1 MEVCAWRCV
10 KGGSLD
16 LRAQLLDLLLP
27 GALLAQQ
34 RRLHQRAHL
43 LAHLAVHLAQRRE
56 RRGVRDVRF
65 CEVPDGVWGVTETHL
80 AQLAVLLHQ
89 LLRAAAQLV
98 DVTFELRRIGPRD
111 LLPAARRVRRLLRL
125 RRRRELLEAE
135 GVVEE

>member
-43 LAHLAVHLAQRRE
+43 LAHLAVHLAQ
-56 RRGVRDVRF
+56 
-65 CEVPDGVWGVTETHL
+65 
-80 AQLAVLLHQ
+80 LAVLLHE

-111 LLPAARRVRRLLRL
+111 LLAAARRVRRLLRL

>member
-56 RRGVRDVRF
+56 RRGVRDVGWVVG
-65 CEVPDGVWGVTETHL
+65 CEVCRWGIKSAEICRLVHFFGSDL
-80 AQLAVLLHQ
+80 QAQIL
-89 LLRAAAQLV
+89 
-98 DVTFELRRIGPRD
+98 GPTGPMSKTKMRQD
-111 LLPAARRVRRLLRL
+111 LLQYATVDIGMGMPYHRTGGSGSVS
-125 RRRRELLEAE
+125 
-135 GVVEE
+135 

>member
-56 RRGVRDVRF
+56 RRGVRDVGWVVG
-65 CEVPDGVWGVTETHL
+65 CEVC
-80 AQLAVLLHQ
+80 
-89 LLRAAAQLV
+89 
-98 DVTFELRRIGPRD
+98 
-111 LLPAARRVRRLLRL
+111 
-125 RRRRELLEAE
+125 E
-135 GVVEE
+135 GVGA

>member
-1 MEVCAWRCV
+1 MTQ
-10 KGGSLD
+10 S
-16 LRAQLLDLLLP
+16 
-27 GALLAQQ
+27 
-34 RRLHQRAHL
+34 
-43 LAHLAVHLAQRRE
+43 
-56 RRGVRDVRF
+56 
-65 CEVPDGVWGVTETHL
+65 HL
-80 AQLAVLLHQ
+80 AQLSVLLHQ

>member
-1 MEVCAWRCV
+1 MWGLRRC
-10 KGGSLD
+10 
-16 LRAQLLDLLLP
+16 
-27 GALLAQQ
+27 
-34 RRLHQRAHL
+34 
-43 LAHLAVHLAQRRE
+43 
-56 RRGVRDVRF
+56 
-65 CEVPDGVWGVTETHL
+65 WGVTQTHL

-98 DVTFELRRIGPRD
+98 DVTFELRGIGPRD

>member
-1 MEVCAWRCV
+1 VLQRLEELHVPVHPPPLHPRV
-10 KGGSLD
+10 PRLQLLD

-43 LAHLAVHLAQRRE
+43 LAHLAVHLAQ
-56 RRGVRDVRF
+56 
-65 CEVPDGVWGVTETHL
+65 
-80 AQLAVLLHQ
+80 LAVLLHQ

-111 LLPAARRVRRLLRL
+111 LLAAARRVRRLLRL

>member
-43 LAHLAVHLAQRRE
+43 LAHLAVHLAQ
-56 RRGVRDVRF
+56 
-65 CEVPDGVWGVTETHL
+65 
-80 AQLAVLLHQ
+80 LAVLLHQ

-98 DVTFELRRIGPRD
+98 DVTFELRRVGPRD
-111 LLPAARRVRRLLRL
+111 LLAAARRVRRLLRL

-135 GVVEE
+135 GVVEEQRLLRVDDLGVDGVVEVGDL

>member
-1 MEVCAWRCV
+1 MQPLEPELVLVLERLEELHV
-10 KGGSLD
+10 PVHPPPLHPRVPRLQLLD

-43 LAHLAVHLAQRRE
+43 LAHLAVHLAQ
-56 RRGVRDVRF
+56 
-65 CEVPDGVWGVTETHL
+65 
-80 AQLAVLLHQ
+80 LAVLLHQ

-111 LLPAARRVRRLLRL
+111 LLAAARRVRRLLRL